1 MAYLGNNN
9 LLKAEEDLQ
18 KAHTLAGNGK
28 IKIPV
33 AWISFVKMYNNLFF
47 EQIKNIKQQLALVKS
62 KLKSYEQ
69 DQKKMYINMFFQ
81 INCTLIN

>member
-18 KAHTLAGNGK
+18 KAQLLAGNGK
-28 IKIPV
+28 KRLVLIIV
-33 AWISFVKMYNNLFF
+33 YNLFF
-47 EQIKNIKQQLALVKS
+47 QLDQNIKQQLALVKS

-69 DQKKMYINMFFQ
+69 EQKKMYTNMFSK
-81 INCTLIN
+81 

>member
-18 KAHTLAGNGK
+18 KAQLLAGNGK
-28 IKIPV
+28 KRLVLTIV
-33 AWISFVKMYNNLFF
+33 YNLFF
-47 EQIKNIKQQLALVKS
+47 QLDQNIKQQLALVKS

-69 DQKKMYINMFFQ
+69 EQKKMYTNMFSK
-81 INCTLIN
+81 